1 MITYRYLQIVAA
13 FLHQRLV
20 TDTVCNGSLRSP
32 STQEDRATT
41 AFKELEIRR
50 ITTRINFTASCLTTG
65 GFYPRE
71 SDRDLCTRDVNE
83 PINGSSQPRAVKAER
98 SVRRELTT

>member
-20 TDTVCNGSLRSP
+20 TDTVCSGSLRSP

-50 ITTRINFTASCLTTG
+50 ITTRRLISPPVASQQEDFTRAGLT
-65 GFYPRE
+65 
-71 SDRDLCTRDVNE
+71 DRDLCTR
-83 PINGSSQPRAVKAER
+83 R
-98 SVRRELTT
+98 